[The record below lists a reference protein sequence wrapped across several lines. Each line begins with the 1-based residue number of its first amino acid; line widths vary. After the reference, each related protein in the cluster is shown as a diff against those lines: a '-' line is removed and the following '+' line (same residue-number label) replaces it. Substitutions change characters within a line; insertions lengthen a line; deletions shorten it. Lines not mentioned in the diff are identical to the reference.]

1 MLRFS
6 SKYLT
11 VWYQFNRIG
20 FEKKI
25 WDDFLKRNLRNRKSN
40 NFQISSN
47 FNGKTLHKVSTTLL
61 QGNRTSQGSW
71 KMQNC
76 CSDLAIF
83 FKQMA
88 NWYPDTGR
96 NFVIPNLKS
105 FVWCNNW
112 TETEW
117 GSPQNQLTEI
127 SRICNFMQI
136 SLHWSNSL
144 SLQVEQNYL
153 KGSFWWRPMNQL
165 GTFFTTATC
174 HKILLVIITSCL

>member
-1 MLRFS
+1 MPS
-6 SKYLT
+6 SYLCNC
-11 VWYQFNRIG
+11 YLQRLSF
-20 FEKKI
+20 
-25 WDDFLKRNLRNRKSN
+25 DDLFIKNV
-40 NFQISSN
+40 
-47 FNGKTLHKVSTTLL
+47 T
-61 QGNRTSQGSW
+61 W
-71 KMQNC
+71 K
-76 CSDLAIF
+76 
-83 FKQMA
+83 
-88 NWYPDTGR
+88 
-96 NFVIPNLKS
+96 FVIPNLKS

-153 KGSFWWRPMNQL
+153 MRSFWWWPMNQL

-174 HKILLVIITSCL
+174 HKILLVIITSCLLLFFTRKCFCHFCHFLQFFLEISDTGFSKGPALLWTQFREDKRSKSSRIWTYDL

>member
-1 MLRFS
+1 MEKLFTKWVQVCYRGTEQAREVGKCRIVAPIWQFFLNRWRIDIPIQEGTNSYFMPS
-6 SKYLT
+6 SYLCNC
-11 VWYQFNRIG
+11 YLQRLSF
-20 FEKKI
+20 
-25 WDDFLKRNLRNRKSN
+25 DDLFIKNV
-40 NFQISSN
+40 
-47 FNGKTLHKVSTTLL
+47 T
-61 QGNRTSQGSW
+61 W
-71 KMQNC
+71 K
-76 CSDLAIF
+76 
-83 FKQMA
+83 
-88 NWYPDTGR
+88 
-96 NFVIPNLKS
+96 FVIPKLKS

-153 KGSFWWRPMNQL
+153 MRSFWWWPMNQL